1 MNSESNELKIDMNL
15 DGLGNI
21 KSQYK
26 KYKKYMRSPIFAIKT
41 MDGTETKIKNL
52 LQYGSN

>member
-1 MNSESNELKIDMNL
+1 MNSANNELNIEMNL
-15 DGLGNI
+15 DGLGNV

-26 KYKKYMRSPIFAIKT
+26 KYKKYMRSSIFTIKT

-52 LQYGSN
+52 LKYGSN